1 MSMSEF
7 FGVSSGFVPVVIATI
22 VITLFFYVL
31 YMICYRLG
39 NKQMKRKL
47 LKLGEYPRNYVI
59 TFALVSLFMAI
70 LSYKSYLVYNISIC
84 ALCVSVVFIV
94 ADSIAFVNGFY
105 IEWFDYKE

>member
-7 FGVSSGFVPVVIATI
+7 FGVSSGFVSIVIATI
-22 VITLFFYVL
+22 VITLFCYVL

-39 NKQMKRKL
+39 NKQMKHKL

-70 LSYKSYLVYNISIC
+70 LSYKSYLVHNISIC
-84 ALCVSVVFIV
+84 ALYVSLVFIV
-94 ADSIAFVNGFY
+94 VDSVAFLNGFY
-105 IEWFDYKE
+105 KEWFDYKE